1 MFAEFAIIPVTNSFE
16 SVANEIQDKLNG
28 CSLTNITSSIDTNYS
43 LPITIRINNWR
54 DIQYDTIMIDQ
65 DYNET
70 KTILVKFYDNNTIKS
85 HNMQIDEFIEL
96 VSSFEDNDNEK
107 ETTIR
112 MAGLFD
118 DENIDIKSERDGF
131 CIIS

>member
-1 MFAEFAIIPVTNSFE
+1 MNLNNYYYKNNININFKYNLMFAEFAIIPVTNSFE

-43 LPITIRINNWR
+43 LPIAIRINNWR

-70 KTILVKFYDNNTIKS
+70 KTILVKFYDNNTI
-85 HNMQIDEFIEL
+85 IE
-96 VSSFEDNDNEK
+96 
-107 ETTIR
+107 
-112 MAGLFD
+112 
-118 DENIDIKSERDGF
+118 
-131 CIIS
+131 